1 MHRDLLEA
9 VRVGLVLHSKSS
21 YRFLHDRVQEAAYSL
36 IPETARAEAHIRIGR
51 LLAAGIPPTQIEEKI
66 FDVVNQLNRGSHLIT
81 SDQEREW
88 VAELNLVAGRR
99 AKISTAYT
107 SALSYLAVGRA
118 LLTEQI
124 WDYNYE
130 LIFAIEYLTAECELL
145 TASKV
150 AAENRLSMLARRAK
164 SGPDSAAVTRLRL
177 TLYTTLD
184 QSDRGVEICLE
195 YLQRGGVDWSLH
207 PTSIE
212 VQREYDRI
220 WSQLGSRQ
228 IEELVDL
235 PLMSNPDLLATQD
248 ILAEFPAMHIEENLS
263 SLVVCRMVNLSL
275 EYGNSDGSC
284 FAYVWFAQIAGP
296 RFGNY
301 KDGFRFGR
309 LGYELV
315 EKRGLQRYQARTY
328 MSFGNIVM
336 PWARHVLEGR
346 DLVRRAFAAADRTGD
361 ITFAS
366 YSCNHLITN
375 FLAAGDPL
383 AEVEREA
390 ERGFEYA
397 QKVRFGFV
405 IDNLTMQLGF
415 IRTLRGLTPTF
426 GSFNYEGFDELRFEH
441 HLAGNPVL
449 KLLEFRYWVRKL
461 QARFFAADYASAMDA
476 SLRAQQLLWTSPSHF
491 ETAEYCF
498 YSALGHAAAWNSA
511 SPDEKQ
517 QHFEALVACSR
528 QLELWAR
535 HCPENFENRAALV
548 SAEITRIEGRER
560 DAAYL
565 YEYAIRSA
573 HANNFVHNEA
583 LANELAA
590 RFYAALGFDK
600 IALTYLRDA
609 RYYYLR
615 WGADGKV
622 RQLEGLYPQ
631 LRHEKPLH
639 DPTTTIV
646 TSVEHLD
653 LATVIKLS
661 QAISGEILPER
672 LIDTLMRTALEQ
684 AGAERGLLI
693 FSRGAEQRIAAEA
706 TTDGDLVTVHLR
718 DEDVAATLLPESVL
732 HYVLRT
738 RESVILDDASS
749 HNPFSADPY
758 ITESY
763 LRSIL
768 CLPLIN
774 QGKLTGILYLEN
786 NLTPRVFTPDR
797 VALLKVLASQAA
809 ISLENSRLYRDVAD
823 REGKIR
829 RLVDANIIGIF
840 IADREGRILEAN
852 DAFLRVVGYDRE
864 DLVSGRVRWTELS
877 PPEWRERDV
886 LIQAELSSTG
896 VVQPFEKEYFRKDG
910 SRVPVLIGAAMFKEG
925 GDKRL
930 AFVLDLTERKRAEEA
945 LRESERS
952 LRSAIDGIPGLVA
965 ILAPKGDL
973 EAVNR
978 QIFEYCGQSL
988 EELRNWGTNG
998 TIHPDDL
1005 PHLAEVFAKSITAG
1019 VPFGTEARV
1028 RRFDGEFRWF
1038 EIRGI
1043 PVRDASDRIV
1053 RWYSL
1058 LTDTEDRTQALARLQ
1073 QMQSDFAHTN
1083 RVSMMGE
1090 LAASLSHE
1098 IAQPIASARNNARAA
1113 ENFLKMQPP
1122 ELGEV
1127 GEALSCVVGDADRAG
1142 EIIDR
1147 IREQIKKAPPRKEC
1161 FDLNVAIKEVIV
1173 LARSVTLRNGISVQ
1187 TRLAE
1192 GLLSVLGDR
1201 VQLQQV
1207 LLNLILNAAEA
1218 MGSMEEGA
1226 RELLISTEEDQA
1238 GVVVAVHDSGPGI
1251 EPERLERVFEAFYT
1265 TKPSGTGMGLS
1276 ICRSIIHAHGGKL
1289 WAEANEPRGAVF
1301 QFTLPGAERELTT
1314 PPQASLPT

>member
-1 MHRDLLEA
+1 M
-9 VRVGLVLHSKSS
+9 
-21 YRFLHDRVQEAAYSL
+21 
-36 IPETARAEAHIRIGR
+36 AR
-51 LLAAGIPPTQIEEKI
+51 
-66 FDVVNQLNRGSHLIT
+66 
-81 SDQEREW
+81 
-88 VAELNLVAGRR
+88 
-99 AKISTAYT
+99 
-107 SALSYLAVGRA
+107 
-118 LLTEQI
+118 
-124 WDYNYE
+124 
-130 LIFAIEYLTAECELL
+130 
-145 TASKV
+145 
-150 AAENRLSMLARRAK
+150 
-164 SGPDSAAVTRLRL
+164 
-177 TLYTTLD
+177 
-184 QSDRGVEICLE
+184 
-195 YLQRGGVDWSLH
+195 
-207 PTSIE
+207 
-212 VQREYDRI
+212 
-220 WSQLGSRQ
+220 
-228 IEELVDL
+228 
-235 PLMSNPDLLATQD
+235 
-248 ILAEFPAMHIEENLS
+248 
-263 SLVVCRMVNLSL
+263 
-275 EYGNSDGSC
+275 YGNL
-284 FAYVWFAQIAGP
+284 
-296 RFGNY
+296 
-301 KDGFRFGR
+301 KD
-309 LGYELV
+309 Y
-315 EKRGLQRYQARTY
+315 
-328 MSFGNIVM
+328 
-336 PWARHVLEGR
+336 
-346 DLVRRAFAAADRTGD
+346 
-361 ITFAS
+361 
-366 YSCNHLITN
+366 
-375 FLAAGDPL
+375 
-383 AEVEREA
+383 
-390 ERGFEYA
+390 
-397 QKVRFGFV
+397 
-405 IDNLTMQLGF
+405 
-415 IRTLRGLTPTF
+415 
-426 GSFNYEGFDELRFEH
+426 
-441 HLAGNPVL
+441 
-449 KLLEFRYWVRKL
+449 
-461 QARFFAADYASAMDA
+461 
-476 SLRAQQLLWTSPSHF
+476 
-491 ETAEYCF
+491 
-498 YSALGHAAAWNSA
+498 
-511 SPDEKQ
+511 
-517 QHFEALVACSR
+517 
-528 QLELWAR
+528 
-535 HCPENFENRAALV
+535 
-548 SAEITRIEGRER
+548 
-560 DAAYL
+560 
-565 YEYAIRSA
+565 IRSSDMKS
-573 HANNFVHNEA
+573 HCTI
-583 LANELAA
+583 
-590 RFYAALGFDK
+590 R
-600 IALTYLRDA
+600 R
-609 RYYYLR
+609 R
-615 WGADGKV
+615 
-622 RQLEGLYPQ
+622 
-631 LRHEKPLH
+631 
-639 DPTTTIV
+639 TIV

-1019 VPFGTEARV
+1019 VPYGTEARV

-1207 LLNLILNAAEA
+1207 LLNSILNAAEA
-1218 MGSMEEGA
+1218 MGSMEEEP
-1226 RELLISTEEDQA
+1226 RELLISTEGDQA